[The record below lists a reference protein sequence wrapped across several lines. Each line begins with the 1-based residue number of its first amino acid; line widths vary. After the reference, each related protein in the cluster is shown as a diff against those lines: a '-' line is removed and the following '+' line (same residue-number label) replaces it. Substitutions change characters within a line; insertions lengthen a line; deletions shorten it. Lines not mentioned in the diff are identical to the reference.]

1 MTYQLSKKD
10 FYAEPL
16 TKTKGI
22 PDEFVKEAYLVFAC
36 RHKFCRD
43 ICPNFDL
50 TRREAHTS
58 YGFHTS
64 ILAVSRGVGDLDKLI
79 DDFTYCLECG
89 ACELRCP
96 NTSMGGDFYRRST
109 TTVDLVRKVRR
120 DHVAD
125 GGEIRNWAAVK
136 EYLDEHRGFVAGQAD
151 LVTKWAEGIK
161 LSGDM
166 KTALFVDF
174 FTATQGTEVPRL
186 AAQILGKIGVKFGV
200 YATPGVT
207 APELLSEDDEEWKKY
222 AGENVANFRSLGVKT
237 LVVAN
242 PHDYALIIR
251 EYPKWFDM
259 EGIETVFV
267 TDFILRKMKEKG
279 VTPSVAVA
287 GKFAYHDPCTLNKL
301 VVEADSPR
309 QLVAMVPGAEIVDV
323 PPGNQ
328 WRYCCGNGN
337 GPYRKLH
344 EDIAYRIGQ
353 KRLRAAADLGA
364 DTILVAC
371 PHCKDQFT
379 DVKAKAGLPV
389 EPVHVLEVLAKAMGI
404 DWQTTSPTIG

>member
-1 MTYQLSKKD
+1 MTYQLSKKE

-16 TKTKGI
+16 SKNKAI

-43 ICPNFDL
+43 ICPSFDI
-50 TRREAHTS
+50 TRNEAHTS

-64 ILAVSRGVGDLDKLI
+64 ILAISRGVGEFDKLM
-79 DDFTYCLECG
+79 DNFTYCLECG

-96 NTSMGGDFYRRST
+96 NTSMGGDFYLRST

-120 DHVAD
+120 DHMAD
-125 GGEIRNWAAVK
+125 GGEITNWQAVK
-136 EYLDEHRGFVAGQAD
+136 DYLDEHRGFVATQD
-151 LVTKWAEGIK
+151 ELVTKWAEGIK
-161 LSGDM
+161 VAGDM
-166 KTALFVDF
+166 RTALFVDF
-174 FTATQGTEVPRL
+174 FTATQGTEIPRL
-186 AAQILGKIGVKFGV
+186 AAQILGKLRVKFGV

-207 APELLSEDDEEWKKY
+207 APELLSENEDEWKEY
-222 AGENVANFRSLGVKT
+222 AAANVESFRELGVET
-237 LVVAN
+237 LVVTN
-242 PHDYALIIR
+242 PHDYALFVR

-259 EGIETVFV
+259 DGIETVFV
-267 TDFILRKMKEKG
+267 TDFIVRKMKEKG
-279 VTPSVAVA
+279 VTPKTAVP
-287 GKFAYHDPCTLNKL
+287 GRFAYHDPCTLNTL
-301 VVEADSPR
+301 VVEAESPR
-309 QLVAMVPGAEIVDV
+309 ELIDLVPEAEIVDV

-353 KRLRAAADLGA
+353 KRLRAAADLGV
-364 DTILVAC
+364 DTVLVAC

-379 DVKAKAGLPV
+379 EVKTKSGIRV
-389 EPVHVLEVLAKAMGI
+389 EPVHVLEVLAKSMGI
-404 DWQTTSPTIG
+404 DWETTSPTVG

>member
-36 RHKFCRD
+36 RHKFCRG

-64 ILAVSRGVGDLDKLI
+64 ILAVSRGVGELDKLL
-79 DDFTYCLECG
+79 DDFSYCLECG

-109 TTVDLVRKVRR
+109 TTVDMVRKVRR
-120 DHVAD
+120 DLVAD

-136 EYLDEHRGFVAGQAD
+136 EYLDEHRGFVAGQAE
-151 LVTKWAEGIK
+151 LVTRWAEGIK
-161 LSGDM
+161 ISGEM

-186 AAQILGKIGVKFGV
+186 AAQILGKLGVRFGV

-251 EYPKWFDM
+251 EYPKWFAM

-279 VTPSVAVA
+279 VTPSIAVE
-287 GKFAYHDPCTLNKL
+287 GRFAYHDPCTLNKL

-309 QLVAMVPGAEIVDV
+309 ELVAMVPGAEIIDV

-344 EDIAYRIGQ
+344 GDIAYRIGQ

-389 EPVHVLEVLAKAMGI
+389 EPVHVLELLAKSMGI

>member
-16 TKTKGI
+16 SKTKAI
-22 PDEFVKEAYLVFAC
+22 PEEFVKEAYLVFAC

-43 ICPNFDL
+43 ICPNFDI
-50 TRREAHTS
+50 TRNEAHTS

-64 ILAVSRGVGDLDKLI
+64 ILAISRGVGEFDKLM
-79 DDFTYCLECG
+79 DNFTYCLECG

-109 TTVDLVRKVRR
+109 TTVDLVRKIRR
-120 DHVAD
+120 DHMAD
-125 GGEIRNWAAVK
+125 GGEITNWPAVK
-136 EYLDEHRGFVAGQAD
+136 DYLDEHRGFVATQGE

-161 LSGDM
+161 FAGDM

-186 AAQILGKIGVKFGV
+186 AAQILGKLGVKFGV

-207 APELLSEDDEEWKKY
+207 APELLSADEEEWKKY
-222 AGENVANFRSLGVKT
+222 AEDNVKSFRELGVQT
-237 LVVAN
+237 LVVTN
-242 PHDYALIIR
+242 PHDYALFIR
-251 EYPKWFDM
+251 EYPKWFSMD
-259 EGIETVFV
+259 GIEAVFI
-267 TDFILRKMKEKG
+267 TDFILKKMKEKG
-279 VTPSVAVA
+279 VKPTTAIE

-309 QLVAMVPGAEIVDV
+309 DLVGMIPGAEIVDV
-323 PPGNQ
+323 EPGNQ

-337 GPYRKLH
+337 GPFRKLH

-353 KRLRAAADLGA
+353 KRLRAAADLGV

-379 DVKAKAGLPV
+379 DVKTKAGLPV
-389 EPVHVLEVLAKAMGI
+389 EPVHVLELLAKSMGI
-404 DWQTTSPTIG
+404 EWQTTSPTIG

>member
-1 MTYQLSKKD
+1 MTYQLSKKE

-16 TKTKGI
+16 AEATGI
-22 PDEFVKEAYLVFAC
+22 PEEFVKEAYLVFAC

-50 TRREAHTS
+50 TRKEAHTS

-64 ILAVSRGVGDLDKLI
+64 ILAVSRGVGELGKLL
-79 DDFTYCLECG
+79 DDFSYCLECG

-109 TTVDLVRKVRR
+109 TTVDMVRKVRR
-120 DHVAD
+120 DLVAD
-125 GGEIRNWAAVK
+125 GGAIENWAAVK
-136 EYLDEHRGFVAGQAD
+136 EYLDEHRGFVASQGD
-151 LVTKWAEGIK
+151 LVAKWADGIK
-161 LSGDM
+161 LAGDM
-166 KTALFVDF
+166 KTALFVDL

-186 AAQILGKIGVKFGV
+186 AVQILAKLGVKVGL
-200 YATPGVT
+200 YTTPGVT
-207 APELLSEDDEEWKKY
+207 APELLSEDDGEWKKY
-222 AGENVANFRSLGVKT
+222 AAENVENLKALGVKT

-242 PHDYALIIR
+242 PHDYALFIR

-259 EGIETVFV
+259 GDLEVVFV
-267 TDFILRKMKEKG
+267 TDFILRKMKEKD
-279 VTPSVAVA
+279 VTPPVAVE
-287 GKFAYHDPCTLNKL
+287 GRFAYHDPCTLNKL

-309 QLVAMVPGAEIVDV
+309 ELIGMVSGAEIVDV
-323 PPGNQ
+323 MPGNQ

-344 EDIAYRIGQ
+344 PEMAYRIGQ

-389 EPVHVLEVLAKAMGI
+389 EPVHVLEVVAKSMGI
-404 DWQTTSPTIG
+404 DWTTTSPTVG

>member
-207 APELLSEDDEEWKKY
+207 APELLSEDEEEWKKY

-267 TDFILRKMKEKG
+267 TDFILRKLKEKG

>member
-267 TDFILRKMKEKG
+267 TDFILRKLKEKG
-279 VTPSVAVA
+279 VTPSIAVA